1 SLYLMLF
8 CCNFPKR
15 NSPYQPHPNT
25 PAVFPF
31 QSSLHKIRNFSHHL
45 SYLILLQVHLL
56 GPNHHSVLTAP
67 SACIYPM
74 VPQDFYHLLPHVIL
88 QDYLQFR
95 KENLFPIEPKTQV
108 LLVSLLLIILEFV
121 TSKCTFQF
129 YIYLAKMAYVSFYPS
144 IYTTTM

>member
-1 SLYLMLF
+1 YLMLF
-8 CCNFPKR
+8 GSNFPKR

-25 PAVFPF
+25 PAVFQF
-31 QSSLHKIRNFSHHL
+31 QSSLHKIRNYSLHL
-45 SYLILLQVHLL
+45 GYLILLQVHLH
-56 GPNHHSVLTAP
+56 GPNHHSLLTEP
-67 SACIYPM
+67 SACIYQM
-74 VPQDFYHLLPHVIL
+74 HLQYFFHLVPLVIL

-129 YIYLAKMAYVSFYPS
+129 YIYLAKIAYVTIHPS